1 MSWKWSGYN
10 VGFCLFVCCRWNS
23 CVCWGHIYM
32 RNMPWKYG
40 SLIFWKATWILCYS
54 SVILQMIFD
63 HAMWWHACVTM
74 IVPIPSQRMVRISL
88 RLYISG
94 PNRKLVAVS
103 DAIRYGWHSLFKVNK
118 ILAIVGMQECLYVL
132 FILLH
137 NMQGWECVDVQHLF
151 YHAKTLV

>member
-1 MSWKWSGYN
+1 
-10 VGFCLFVCCRWNS
+10 
-23 CVCWGHIYM
+23 
-32 RNMPWKYG
+32 
-40 SLIFWKATWILCYS
+40 
-54 SVILQMIFD
+54 
-63 HAMWWHACVTM
+63 M

-94 PNRKLVAVS
+94 PNRKLVSVS
-103 DAIRYGWHSLFKVNK
+103 DAIQYGWHNLFKVNK